1 MGGHGVELTMG
12 KGAQIPN
19 MSFLDLWEVPGVP
32 PLQVAQ
38 IHYIRLLHK
47 ITFLRFALDG
57 PLNVDGF

>member
-1 MGGHGVELTMG
+1 MG